1 MTKIKRR
8 LFIKQ
13 ASISTAGLTYLA
25 PTMFLQGC
33 TDKSSA
39 KKFELDFNT
48 IKPISSDDFVLA
60 KGFKSEVFLSKG
72 DILNSAGEMF
82 GSNNDY
88 IACVSLNEKE
98 AIMWVNHEYPNTLFV
113 SGWRYGDKKKN
124 KKQVDLERQSV
135 GGSLVHIK
143 LENGQWKVVKNSKY
157 NRRISGETK
166 IPISAPRELSGSKVA
181 IGTLANCAGG
191 VTPWNTFLTCEE
203 NYDNFYGE
211 RMADGSTS
219 PSPLMW
225 EKFYKQPPEHYG
237 WVVEVNP
244 KTGESKKLTSLGR
257 FAHESATCVVAKN
270 GKTVVYSGDDRND
283 QFVYKFVSS
292 ELNSLEVGE
301 LFVADIKNGKW
312 ISLDIEKQPLLKK
325 RFKDQTEVQ
334 VNCREAGKILGATPL
349 DRPEDIEVH
358 PKTGEVFIALT
369 NNKKRKNYFGSILK
383 ITPHNGDH
391 GSDKMTATDFLIGGE
406 TLSCPD
412 NLLFDPV
419 GNLWVCTDISGSS
432 IGKSPYKKFK
442 HNGLFIV
449 PTEGRY
455 AGEAFQVGSA
465 PNDAEL
471 TGLCL
476 TPNKDGLFLSVQ
488 HPGERSKSLDEPS
501 SHWPDGGSSKPRSSV
516 VRISGEIFT
525 KMWT

>member
-1 MTKIKRR
+1 MAA
-8 LFIKQ
+8 F
-13 ASISTAGLTYLA
+13 
-25 PTMFLQGC
+25 F
-33 TDKSSA
+33 
-39 KKFELDFNT
+39 
-48 IKPISSDDFVLA
+48 
-60 KGFKSEVFLSKG
+60 
-72 DILNSAGEMF
+72 GE
-82 GSNNDY
+82 
-88 IACVSLNEKE
+88 C
-98 AIMWVNHEYPNTLFV
+98 
-113 SGWRYGDKKKN
+113 
-124 KKQVDLERQSV
+124 
-135 GGSLVHIK
+135 
-143 LENGQWKVVKNSKY
+143 
-157 NRRISGETK
+157 
-166 IPISAPRELSGSKVA
+166 
-181 IGTLANCAGG
+181 
-191 VTPWNTFLTCEE
+191 
-203 NYDNFYGE
+203 
-211 RMADGSTS
+211 
-219 PSPLMW
+219 
-225 EKFYKQPPEHYG
+225 
-237 WVVEVNP
+237 
-244 KTGESKKLTSLGR
+244 
-257 FAHESATCVVAKN
+257 
-270 GKTVVYSGDDRND
+270 
-283 QFVYKFVSS
+283 
-292 ELNSLEVGE
+292 
-301 LFVADIKNGKW
+301 
-312 ISLDIEKQPLLKK
+312 
-325 RFKDQTEVQ
+325 
-334 VNCREAGKILGATPL
+334 
-349 DRPEDIEVH
+349 
-358 PKTGEVFIALT
+358 
-369 NNKKRKNYFGSILK
+369 KRKNYFGSILK